1 VNGMNERHLAY
12 KASSVHLSRELRSK
26 YGFRSL
32 PIRAGD
38 RVLII
43 RGDYKGV
50 EGDVSR
56 VDRARGRV
64 YVSGVYRENAR
75 GEQRLIPI
83 PLSSV
88 ILVKIE
94 DKDEWRRR
102 LIERKLKPVKEASE
116 NGS

>member
-1 VNGMNERHLAY
+1 MRHLAY
-12 KASSVHLSRELRSK
+12 RASSIHLSRELRGK

-32 PIRAGD
+32 PVRTGD
-38 RVLII
+38 RVMII

-75 GEQRLIPI
+75 GEQRLVPI
-83 PLSSV
+83 PLNSV
-88 ILVKIE
+88 ILVKID
-94 DKDEWRRR
+94 DKDKWRQR
-102 LIERKLKPVKEASE
+102 LMERKRRSVEEASQG
-116 NGS
+116 GS

>member
-1 VNGMNERHLAY
+1 MNERHLAY

-56 VDRARGRV
+56 VDRAKGRV

>member
-1 VNGMNERHLAY
+1 MDMRHLAY
-12 KASSVHLSRELRSK
+12 RSSSVHLSRELRGK

-32 PIRAGD
+32 PVRTGD
-38 RVLII
+38 RVMII

-75 GEQRLIPI
+75 GEQRLVPI
-83 PLSSV
+83 PLNSV
-88 ILVKIE
+88 ILVKVD
-94 DKDEWRRR
+94 DKDKWRQR
-102 LIERKLKPVKEASE
+102 LMERKRRSVEEASQD
-116 NGS
+116 GS

>member
-1 VNGMNERHLAY
+1 MNEKHLAY
-12 KASSVHLSRELRSK
+12 KSSSVHLSRELRGK

-32 PIRAGD
+32 PVRAGD

-50 EGDVSR
+50 EGDVNR
-56 VDRARGRV
+56 VDRVRGRV

-102 LIERKLKPVKEASE
+102 AIERKRRQVKEDSK

>member
-1 VNGMNERHLAY
+1 MNERHLAY

>member
-1 VNGMNERHLAY
+1 MNERHLAY
-12 KASSVHLSRELRSK
+12 KSSSVHLSRELRAK

-56 VDRARGRV
+56 VDRNRGRV
-64 YVSGVYRENAR
+64 YISGVYRENAR
-75 GEQRLIPI
+75 GEQRLVPI
-83 PLSSV
+83 PLSSI
-88 ILVKIE
+88 ILVKIDE
-94 DKDEWRRR
+94 KDRWRQR
-102 LIERKLKPVKEASE
+102 IIGRKRKPATEVSE
-116 NGS
+116 SGA

>member
-1 VNGMNERHLAY
+1 MNMRHLAY
-12 KASSVHLSRELRSK
+12 RASSIHLSRELREK

-32 PIRAGD
+32 PVRTGD
-38 RVLII
+38 RVMII

-75 GEQRLIPI
+75 GEQRLVPI
-83 PLSSV
+83 PLNSV
-88 ILVKIE
+88 ILVKID
-94 DKDEWRRR
+94 DKDKWRQR
-102 LIERKLKPVKEASE
+102 LMERKRRSVEEASQG
-116 NGS
+116 GS

>member
-1 VNGMNERHLAY
+1 MNGMNERHLAY

-56 VDRARGRV
+56 VDRAKGRV

>member
-1 VNGMNERHLAY
+1 MNQRHLAY
-12 KASSVHLSRELRSK
+12 KSSSAHLSRELRSK

-32 PIRAGD
+32 PVKTGD

-43 RGDYKGV
+43 RGDYRGV

-56 VDRARGRV
+56 VDRERGRV

-75 GEQRLIPI
+75 GEQRLVPI

-88 ILVKIE
+88 ILVKIDE
-94 DKDEWRRR
+94 KDKWRQR
-102 LIERKLKPVKEASE
+102 IVERKRKQAEEVSQS
-116 NGS
+116 GS

>member
-1 VNGMNERHLAY
+1 MNEKHLAY
-12 KASSVHLSRELRSK
+12 KASSVHLSRELRGK

-32 PIRAGD
+32 PVRAGD
-38 RVLII
+38 RVMII

-50 EGDVSR
+50 EGDVNR

-83 PLSSV
+83 PVASV
-88 ILVKIE
+88 ILVKVD
-94 DKDEWRRR
+94 DKDKWRKR
-102 LIERKLKPVKEASE
+102 LIERKLKPAEEVSQD
-116 NGS
+116 GS

>member
-1 VNGMNERHLAY
+1 MNGMNERHLAY